1 MSNESNELKQPTQ
14 KAGIDKSS
22 KPDEFKTKVLDE
34 LTKLGAEIDIIRV
47 RVDGMPLLGNAI
59 DNLQRDIR
67 LVRAAI
73 NGRPPPCGAPSWIP
87 E

>member
-1 MSNESNELKQPTQ
+1 MTE
-14 KAGIDKSS
+14 
-22 KPDEFKTKVLDE
+22 DEFKNKVLDE
-34 LTKLGAEIDIIRV
+34 LTKLRAEIDIIRV

-73 NGRPPPCGAPSWIP
+73 TGRPPPFDAPSWIP